1 MSSICLLERALANS
15 KSLCSASKL
24 SCVSLPP
31 SAGAWLC
38 SCSGNSIA
46 EKMLQGH
53 SDDRHISGC
62 RVTESGAKAPC
73 PAQDSRVQCA
83 VVLCVAVAVGS
94 RTYCVLQNLACHG
107 APGI

>member
-15 KSLCSASKL
+15 KSPCSASKL

-46 EKMLQGH
+46 LKFLRGH
-53 SDDRHISGC
+53 STHIHIRG
-62 RVTESGAKAPC
+62 RRFTEAGAKATC
-73 PAQDSRVQCA
+73 PV
-83 VVLCVAVAVGS
+83 
-94 RTYCVLQNLACHG
+94 
-107 APGI
+107 